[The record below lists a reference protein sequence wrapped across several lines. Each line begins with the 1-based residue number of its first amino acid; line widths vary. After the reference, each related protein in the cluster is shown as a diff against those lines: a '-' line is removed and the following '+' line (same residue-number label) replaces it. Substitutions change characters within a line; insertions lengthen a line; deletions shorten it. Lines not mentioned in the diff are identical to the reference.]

1 MEPLNMNP
9 LDMKPLNEYIDH
21 TQLTAAATQT
31 DIQKLCDEAK
41 QYSFK
46 TVAINSYWVPFA
58 ATCLKGSNVGITAC
72 IGFPLGAA
80 STASKAFEAHQA
92 VLAGATEVDM
102 VINVGELLAENY
114 QACTCDIKAVVD
126 AVPDTPVKVILE
138 CCLLDD
144 EKIAAGCRCAMRA
157 GGAFVKTSTGFST
170 GGATVHTVELMRQT
184 VGEVCQVKAAGGI
197 HSKEEAYAMIEAGAD
212 RIGASASIAI
222 CS

>member
-1 MEPLNMNP
+1 
-9 LDMKPLNEYIDH
+9 MKPLNEYIDH
-21 TQLTAAATQT
+21 TQLKANATQA

-41 QYSFK
+41 QYNFK

-58 ATCLKGSNVGITAC
+58 AAFLKDSKVGITAC

-80 STASKAFEAHQA
+80 SSASKAFEAHQA
-92 VLAGATEVDM
+92 VLDGATEVDM

-114 QACTCDIKAVVD
+114 DACTADIKAVVD
-126 AVPDTPVKVILE
+126 AVPATPVKVILE

-144 EKIAAGCRCAMRA
+144 EKIVAGCRCAMRA
-157 GGAFVKTSTGFST
+157 GAAFVKTSTGFST
-170 GGATVHTVELMRQT
+170 GGATVHAVELMRQT

-197 HSKEEAYAMIEAGAD
+197 HGKEEAYAMIEAGAD